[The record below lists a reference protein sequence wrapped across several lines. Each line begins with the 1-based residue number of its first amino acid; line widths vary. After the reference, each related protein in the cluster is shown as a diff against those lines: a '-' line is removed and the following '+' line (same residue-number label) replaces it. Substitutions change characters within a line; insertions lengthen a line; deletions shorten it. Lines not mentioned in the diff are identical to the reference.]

1 MRGLG
6 DGSAMRTIGILAA
19 AAVLTAPSLA
29 SAEVIERRDDGFVLK
44 QETTVKASPEAVYR
58 ALGQI
63 ALWWDGAHTYGG
75 SAANLSL
82 ALEPG
87 GCFCERLDGGGVEH
101 GRVLMAWPGRTL
113 RLQAALGPLQAMT
126 TDALL
131 TFEIT
136 PDGEGST
143 LTMTY
148 AANGRGLGAV
158 AGPVDG
164 VMSGQFARLARHA
177 AGEAP

>member
-1 MRGLG
+1 MPILR
-6 DGSAMRTIGILAA
+6 ILAVASALA
-19 AAVLTAPSLA
+19 ASTFA
-29 SAEVIERRDDGFVLK
+29 SAEIAQRHDDGFVLK
-44 QETTVKASPEAVYR
+44 RETTVQASPQAVYR
-58 ALGQI
+58 ALGQVDR
-63 ALWWDGAHTYGG
+63 WWDGAHTWSG

-82 ALEPG
+82 ALAPG

-101 GRVLMAWPGRTL
+101 GRVLTAWPGKTL

-131 TFEIT
+131 TFELA
-136 PDGEGST
+136 PDGEGT
-143 LTMTY
+143 KLTMTY
-148 AANGRGLGAV
+148 AVNGRGLGAL

-164 VMSGQFARLARHA
+164 VMSGQFDRLARHA